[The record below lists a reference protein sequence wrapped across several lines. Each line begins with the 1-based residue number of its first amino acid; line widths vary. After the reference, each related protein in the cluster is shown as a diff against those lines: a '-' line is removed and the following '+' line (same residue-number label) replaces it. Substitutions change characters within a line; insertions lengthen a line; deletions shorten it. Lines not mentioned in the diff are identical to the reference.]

1 MNPLTQVVRAT
12 RPLYRKLSTT
22 ATLAS
27 APKPI
32 PPTGLCFELSEEQ
45 KALQDLARKFT
56 KEEIIPVAAQ
66 YDKSGEYPWPIVKK
80 AWEVGLM
87 NGHIPEHCG
96 GMDVGVFDG
105 CLVAEELAFGCTGIM
120 TAMEASGLGQTPV
133 IIAGNKEQQKK
144 YLGRLIDEPL
154 VAAYC
159 VTEPGAGSDVAGV
172 KTKAEKKGDEWILN
186 GQKMWIT
193 NGGVANW
200 YFVLARTNPDP
211 KCPASKAFTGFI
223 VERDWPGVVPG
234 RKEQN
239 MGQRASDTRGIT
251 FEDVR
256 IPKENV
262 LIGEG
267 AGFKIAMGAFDKTR
281 PPVAAGA
288 TGLATR
294 ALHEAT
300 KYSLERKT
308 FGVPIAHHQAVAFM
322 LADMAIGVETA
333 RLAWQKSAWMVDHG
347 QKNTVLASVAKC
359 FASEVANKSA
369 ADAVQIFGGNGFNT
383 EYPVEKL
390 MRDAKIYQIY
400 EGTSQIQR
408 LIISREILTAAKQ
421 SNA

>member
-1 MNPLTQVVRAT
+1 MNPITQVIRAT
-12 RPLYRKLSTT
+12 RPIYRKLSTT
-22 ATLAS
+22 APVA
-27 APKPI
+27 AAKPL
-32 PPTGLCFELSEEQ
+32 PTTGMCFELSEEQ

-56 KEEIIPVAAQ
+56 REEIVPVAAQ
-66 YDKSGEYPWPIVKK
+66 YDKTGEYPWPIVKK

-96 GMDVGVFDG
+96 GMNMDVFDG
-105 CLVAEELAFGCTGIM
+105 CMVAEELAFGCTGIM
-120 TAMEASGLGQTPV
+120 TAMEASGLGQMPV

-144 YLGRLIDEPL
+144 YLGRLIDEPI

-172 KTKAEKKGDEWILN
+172 KTRAEKKGDEWIIN

-223 VERDWPGVVPG
+223 VERDWPGVTPG

-256 IPKENV
+256 VPKENV
-262 LIGEG
+262 LIEEG

-288 TGLATR
+288 TGLAQR
-294 ALHEAT
+294 ALTEAT
-300 KYSLERKT
+300 KYALERKT
-308 FGVPIAHHQAVAFM
+308 FGVPIARHQAVAFM

-333 RLAWQKSAWMVDHG
+333 RLAWMRAAWMADHG
-347 QKNTVLASVAKC
+347 IRNTVLASVAKC
-359 FASEVANKSA
+359 HASEIANKAA

-408 LIISREILTAAKQ
+408 LIISREIITNAMQ
-421 SNA
+421 SN

>member
-1 MNPLTQVVRAT
+1 MNPLTQIVRAT
-12 RPLYRKLSTT
+12 RPIYRNLSTS
-22 ATLAS
+22 ATRSS
-27 APKPI
+27 AAKPI
-32 PPTGLCFELSEEQ
+32 PTTGLCFELNDEQ

-56 KEEIIPVAAQ
+56 REEIIPVAAQ
-66 YDKSGEYPWPIVKK
+66 YDKSGEYPWPIIKK

-87 NGHIPEHCG
+87 NGHVPEHCG
-96 GMDVGVFDG
+96 GLGLGIFEI
-105 CLVAEELAFGCTGIM
+105 CLVTEEISFGCAGIKAAVA
-120 TAMEASGLGQTPV
+120 TSNIGQTPV

-144 YLGRLIDEPL
+144 YLGRLIEEPL
-154 VAAYC
+154 VAAYG
-159 VTEPGAGSDVAGV
+159 VTEPGAGSDVAGI
-172 KTKAEKKGDEWILN
+172 KTRAEKKGDEWILN

-223 VERDWPGVVPG
+223 VEREWPGVVPG

-288 TGLATR
+288 TGLAAR

-308 FGVPIAHHQAVAFM
+308 FGVPIAQHQAVAFM
-322 LADMAIGVETA
+322 LADMAIGVESA
-333 RLAWQKSAWMVDHG
+333 RLAWQKAAWMVDHG
-347 QKNTVLASVAKC
+347 QKNTVMASVAKAY
-359 FASEVANKSA
+359 ASEVANKA
-369 ADAVQIFGGNGFNT
+369 ATDAVQVFGGNGFNT

-408 LIISREILTAAKQ
+408 LIISRELLIAAKQ
-421 SNA
+421 SA

>member
-1 MNPLTQVVRAT
+1 MNPLSQIVRAT
-12 RPLYRKLSTT
+12 CPIYRKLST
-22 ATLAS
+22 S
-27 APKPI
+27 APITSAAKQI
-32 PPTGLCFELSEEQ
+32 PSTGMCFELNDEQ

-56 KEEIIPVAAQ
+56 KEEITPVAAQ

-80 AWEVGLM
+80 AWEIGLM
-87 NGHIPEHCG
+87 NGHVPEHCG
-96 GMDVGVFDG
+96 GLGLGVFESSLVCEEVAYG
-105 CLVAEELAFGCTGIM
+105 C
-120 TAMEASGLGQTPV
+120 SGLMASIYIT
-133 IIAGNKEQQKK
+133 E
-144 YLGRLIDEPL
+144 

-186 GQKMWIT
+186 GQKM
-193 NGGVANW
+193 

-211 KCPASKAFTGFI
+211 KCPPSKAFTGFI
-223 VERDWPGVVPG
+223 VEREWAGVNPG

-239 MGQRASDTRGIT
+239 MGQRASDTRGIS

-262 LIGEG
+262 LLGEG

-288 TGLATR
+288 TGLANR
-294 ALHEAT
+294 ALYEAT

-308 FGVPIAHHQAVAFM
+308 FGVPIAQHQAVAFM
-322 LADMAIGVETA
+322 LADMALGVETA

-347 QKNTVLASVAKC
+347 QKNTLVASIAKC
-359 FASEVANKSA
+359 YASEIANKA
-369 ADAVQIFGGNGFNT
+369 ASDAVQVFGGNGFNT